1 MPPIRTSKVLH
12 RTPLTARAFPDILS
26 RRPIVRI
33 DFYGTSSNGG
43 ASMAFRQPAEGATPW
58 RPLEHVAIPPS
69 LSKVLGAHAADVG
82 NLASS
87 NIADSS
93 SNIGDGD
100 GGEDDGAS
108 AAGSDVG
115 TAGSEAVAAA
125 AALGVWGCRYSQRTW
140 CSRLS
145 NRISKTLPSSSIR

>member
-1 MPPIRTSKVLH
+1 
-12 RTPLTARAFPDILS
+12 
-26 RRPIVRI
+26 
-33 DFYGTSSNGG
+33 
-43 ASMAFRQPAEGATPW
+43 MAFRQPAEGATPW

-115 TAGSEAVAAA
+115 TAGSETLFNIGGGGSGGGGSSGGGSSGGGGCVGVPLQPEDVLLASLESYIQDTPEFEHKIAEYIRGSVKEPPLPRSVPTA
-125 AALGVWGCRYSQRTW
+125 AAL
-140 CSRLS
+140 
-145 NRISKTLPSSSIR
+145 